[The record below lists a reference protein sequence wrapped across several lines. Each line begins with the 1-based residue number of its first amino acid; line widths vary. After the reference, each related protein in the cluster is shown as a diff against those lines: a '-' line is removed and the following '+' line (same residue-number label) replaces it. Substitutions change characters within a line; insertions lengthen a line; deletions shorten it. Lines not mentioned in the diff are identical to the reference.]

1 MRKGFGPLLMV
12 IVVLAFVSAL
22 FGLYYFTEKKVF
34 NKRVFEEK
42 ILSTGNEIE
51 TYTRIISSASD
62 LATIQAIH
70 DVGQNV
76 IVYDNYE
83 YNPKNYLP
91 YWDSISKDKIKN
103 EISRMSLIYM
113 KNYENAYDNFF
124 EEKNKKKVNL
134 RNNIEWKII
143 WPDDSDHEIN
153 FNENYIENNF
163 GIATIQYERPFLNI
177 TKQFPIESSINIE
190 FEKILDIGNEV
201 IEKVNNG
208 ENIEDIESEYND
220 KIKVELEQ
228 NNGFVLV
235 SIHDEKLYP
244 LYDPVTNEPKLDH
257 LGLKFLVETGNAEK
271 VSPENLDIFHECKN
285 GKIISSNE
293 NICELYLT

>member
-1 MRKGFGPLLMV
+1 MRKGFGPLLMI

-22 FGLYYFTEKKVF
+22 FGSYYFTEKKVF

-76 IVYDNYE
+76 IVYDSYE

-91 YWDSISKDKIKN
+91 YLDSISKDKIKN
-103 EISRMSLIYM
+103 EISRISLIYM
-113 KNYENAYDNFF
+113 KNYENAYNNF
-124 EEKNKKKVNL
+124 
-134 RNNIEWKII
+134 
-143 WPDDSDHEIN
+143 

-271 VSPENLDIFHECKN
+271 VSPENLDIFYECNN
-285 GKIISSNE
+285 GKIISSNA